1 MPTMTSRQRV
11 LLDLAYQCHDQA
23 AFDDDRTLVGVID
36 AFITSP
42 PPVNI
47 RLGGEGHGRWSRV
60 DGFSMTS
67 GEAITFRAMV
77 AAIEE
82 HGPYDDDRDLLRSAG
97 ARLATDTA

>member
-1 MPTMTSRQRV
+1 MPSMTSRQRV
-11 LLDLAYQCHDQA
+11 LIHLAYACHDRA
-23 AFDDDRTLVGVID
+23 ARDEDRTPAQVID

-42 PPVNI
+42 PPVHL

-67 GEAITFRAMV
+67 GEAIIFRAMV

-82 HGPYDDDRDLLRSAG
+82 HGPFDDDRDLLRDAG
-97 ARLATDTA
+97 ARLAADTP

>member
-1 MPTMTSRQRV
+1 MPSMSNRQRA
-11 LLDLAYQCHDQA
+11 LIHLAYACHDRA
-23 AFDDDRTLVGVID
+23 ARDEDRPPAQVID

-67 GEAITFRAMV
+67 GEAIIFRAMV

-82 HGPYDDDRDLLRSAG
+82 HGSFDDDRDLVRNAG
-97 ARLATDTA
+97 ARLAADTA

>member
-1 MPTMTSRQRV
+1 MPSMSNRQRV
-11 LLDLAYQCHDQA
+11 LIHLAYAYQCRDQA
-23 AFDDDRTLVGVID
+23 ALD
-36 AFITSP
+36 AFIASP

-67 GEAITFRAMV
+67 GEAIIFRAMV

-97 ARLATDTA
+97 ARLAADTP

>member
-11 LLDLAYQCHDQA
+11 LLDLAYRATDQA
-23 AFDDDRTLVGVID
+23 TFDDDRTPAQVID

-42 PPVNI
+42 PPVHL

-67 GEAITFRAMV
+67 GEAIIFRAMV

-82 HGPYDDDRDLLRSAG
+82 HGSFDDDRDLVRNAG
-97 ARLATDTA
+97 ARLAADTA